1 MVGRPQGPERE
12 SQRHPSAEDRFYRRR
27 PRSIPATESVS
38 PEYNMRLAQYSTNLI
53 LQSIVRMGVGYDRL
67 DRVALAERNVTVC
80 NVPGSSAYIQNNL
93 SLQNKT
99 KKILDYGTAEIAD
112 HAIAL
117 ALSLRRGILFHH
129 ELQREPHVRPWA
141 VIDTPLVARLRDA
154 TFGILGLGRIGT
166 AAALRAKAFGWKV
179 IFYDPYVANGFDKAI
194 GVERVRDIKELFR
207 RSSCLS
213 IHCSCTRETRGMVDW
228 DLVGLMPQGSVLVNT
243 GRGEVLNLDAV
254 ERGLKEGLL
263 AGAGLD
269 VLPEEPIPE
278 DRVHSLVRAYRRKE
292 EWLLG
297 RLALTCHTAFYCP
310 ESFAEIRTKS
320 VETMRDVLI
329 DGGSSNVILPSM
341 S

>member
-1 MVGRPQGPERE
+1 M
-12 SQRHPSAEDRFYRRR
+12 
-27 PRSIPATESVS
+27 
-38 PEYNMRLAQYSTNLI
+38 
-53 LQSIVRMGVGYDRL
+53 
-67 DRVALAERNVTVC
+67 
-80 NVPGSSAYIQNNL
+80 
-93 SLQNKT
+93 K
-99 KKILDYGTAEIAD
+99 
-112 HAIAL
+112 
-117 ALSLRRGILFHH
+117 
-129 ELQREPHVRPWA
+129 PWA

-194 GVERVRDIKELFR
+194 GIERVRDIKELFR
-207 RSSCLS
+207 RSNCLS
-213 IHCSCTRETRGMVDW
+213 IHCSCTRETRGMVGW

-243 GRGEVLNLDAV
+243 GRGEVLSLDAV

-297 RLALTCHTAFYCP
+297 RLVLTCHSAFYCP

-320 VETMRDVLI
+320 IETMRDVLI

>member
-1 MVGRPQGPERE
+1 
-12 SQRHPSAEDRFYRRR
+12 
-27 PRSIPATESVS
+27 
-38 PEYNMRLAQYSTNLI
+38 MRLAQYSTNLI

-80 NVPGSSAYIQNNL
+80 NVPGSSTYIQNNL
-93 SLQNKT
+93 SLQNET

-254 ERGLKEGLL
+254 EKGLKEGLL

-278 DRVHSLVRAYRRKE
+278 DRVHSLVRGYRRKD